1 MEEYIK
7 REDRSYSEDVASVI
21 PRKFLCA
28 IPEVESIAETS
39 MLNTSHYYKENENYM
54 EITRLRSETS
64 PASAATSAT
73 SLVNPIFSAENRQR
87 HAVSWSPSMPDE
99 MFKIRNLDT
108 GEEVDIRD
116 ENKERFLKSLNKLLN
131 LKNSSRKDLERYL

>member
-7 REDRSYSEDVASVI
+7 RDDRSYSEDIASVI

-39 MLNTSHYYKENENYM
+39 MLNTSHLYKENEHHI

-73 SLVNPIFSAENRQR
+73 SLVNPILSVENRQR
-87 HAVSWSPSMPDE
+87 HAYSWSHSMPEE

-116 ENKERFLKSLNKLLN
+116 ENKDMFIISLNKLLS
-131 LKNSSRKDLERYL
+131 LKNASRRDIERYL